1 MILSKHKVLCDPR
14 REIPFGGGSIQQ
26 GFIGRVTCEWNFEE
40 YSTGLLIISN
50 PLCLSLYACVHY
62 FPIPHISS
70 VPDSHILTVL
80 NIITDLTIHPFP
92 MENAK
97 ITWLPFFPLQY

>member
-26 GFIGRVTCEWNFEE
+26 GFIGGVTCEWNFEE

-50 PLCLSLYACVHY
+50 PLCLSLYSLFSYSTHLICPRLTY
-62 FPIPHISS
+62 L
-70 VPDSHILTVL
+70 DSLEH
-80 NIITDLTIHPFP
+80 N
-92 MENAK
+92 N
-97 ITWLPFFPLQY
+97 